1 MLSFWLKK
9 SVSYFLM
16 PLPGCLA
23 LIALGLLL
31 LRSPRRAK
39 AGRRLVIA
47 GGLLLLFF
55 SHHQVGLAL
64 LRPIEARYAAQP
76 EFAPGAPLPAELAAC
91 RFIVVLGSGH
101 GDADDVAAGTKLCGA
116 AASRLM
122 EGVRLARALPGAKII
137 VSGGAAPGQPSH
149 AAVMAAAAVSLGIDA
164 ARIVRFDTARDT
176 MEEADFAH
184 SVAGAAPVA
193 LVTSASHMP
202 RAAALL
208 RKTGL
213 VVVPCPTDFKARANR
228 EFRWTDWMFDAGALD
243 LSTTA
248 AYERLGGAWAWL
260 RGKI

>member
-1 MLSFWLKK
+1 MNKRMLA
-9 SVSYFLM
+9 
-16 PLPGCLA
+16 A
-23 LIALGLLL
+23 LVAAAGL
-31 LRSPRRAK
+31 
-39 AGRRLVIA
+39 
-47 GGLLLLFF
+47 
-55 SHHQVGLAL
+55 
-64 LRPIEARYAAQP
+64 
-76 EFAPGAPLPAELAAC
+76 LAAC
-91 RFIVVLGSGH
+91 SKSPSASKGESAPSFDSLLRRGRV
-101 GDADDVAAGTKLCGA
+101 VAASSGETA
-116 AASRLM
+116 
-122 EGVRLARALPGAKII
+122 LAVKAVDGLPI
-137 VSGGAAPGQPSH
+137 VSMVEDPASGQTS
-149 AAVMAAAAVSLGIDA
+149 V
-164 ARIVRFDTARDT
+164 VRFDTARDT

-243 LSTTA
+243 NSTTA